1 MDATRAIY
9 TAAARTTGAVV
20 NDLALDTALL
30 SNQATLSRTTAQ
42 TIAELRNITSGVSST
57 ITDSSIEQAFAET
70 FQLATNT
77 TKAVVSEASTLNAV
91 TSAVQ
96 TESTL
101 TRVASAIA
109 PVANALKPLAPAAR
123 LVGKVAGPLGLGI
136 SAVQLATA
144 KNTDERV
151 DAGIATVS
159 SALMMAPHPVA
170 KAAGAGLAAG
180 QLIEKT
186 FDVSKY
192 SSDHGM
198 AVYEGLKDLGVNDTV
213 SLVAGGVVTVASTPI
228 AIQEAVTAK
237 AVDWGQRAW
246 NWMTN

>member
-1 MDATRAIY
+1 
-9 TAAARTTGAVV
+9 
-20 NDLALDTALL
+20 
-30 SNQATLSRTTAQ
+30 
-42 TIAELRNITSGVSST
+42 
-57 ITDSSIEQAFAET
+57 
-70 FQLATNT
+70 
-77 TKAVVSEASTLNAV
+77 
-91 TSAVQ
+91 
-96 TESTL
+96 
-101 TRVASAIA
+101 
-109 PVANALKPLAPAAR
+109 
-123 LVGKVAGPLGLGI
+123 
-136 SAVQLATA
+136 
-144 KNTDERV
+144 
-151 DAGIATVS
+151 
-159 SALMMAPHPVA
+159 MMAPHPVA

-237 AVDWGQRAW
+237 AADWGQRAW